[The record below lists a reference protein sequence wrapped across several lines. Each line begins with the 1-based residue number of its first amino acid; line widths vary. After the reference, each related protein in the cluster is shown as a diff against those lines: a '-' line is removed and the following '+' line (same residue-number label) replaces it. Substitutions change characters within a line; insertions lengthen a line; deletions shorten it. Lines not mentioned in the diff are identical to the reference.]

1 MPARSSVRS
10 DRADE
15 PNLADMAGF
24 TAGKRIN
31 LCDFSN
37 SIVGAFLEQ
46 KLYGFSYKIQ
56 AGAFLEQILYGFSY
70 KIQVGAFLEQNL
82 YDFSYKIQ
90 VGAFLEQ
97 NLYDISYKIQA
108 RRVLGAEFV

>member
-1 MPARSSVRS
+1 MAAGPAPFLAFPQLICARS

-46 KLYGFSYKIQ
+46 N
-56 AGAFLEQILYGFSY
+56 LYGFSY
-70 KIQVGAFLEQNL
+70 KIQVGAFVRQNL
-82 YDFSYKIQ
+82 YDFSYT
-90 VGAFLEQ
+90 
-97 NLYDISYKIQA
+97 IQA
-108 RRVLGAEFV
+108 RCFFEAEFV